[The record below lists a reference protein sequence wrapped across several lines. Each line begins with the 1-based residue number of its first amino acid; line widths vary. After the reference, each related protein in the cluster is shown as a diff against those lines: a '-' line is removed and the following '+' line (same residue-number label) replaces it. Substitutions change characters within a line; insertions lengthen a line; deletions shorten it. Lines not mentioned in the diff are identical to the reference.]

1 MRELGLA
8 ALLVVLGGACDRR
21 APKKKE
27 SAPSATPTTVATAT
41 ATATA
46 PPPCVPRPLG
56 PAYLEP
62 PAADLTPTGAHVEA
76 SLKKLAEAHPC
87 RTRLVKLGE
96 SHQERPLWALAIG
109 DHLGAPQPAVFING
123 AHHGDE
129 PLSIAFALDAARA
142 LLAEG
147 DPRVARLRSSLHHWV
162 VPLVNP
168 DGLVVHRREAK
179 RLGRDP
185 GTDNGRSP
193 GRKNGRDNDGDGRF
207 GPNDGVDLNRNYPFQ
222 WGYLGEAGS
231 TSAYALRIYRGP
243 EAGSEPETKAVM
255 ALAGRE
261 IFASA
266 ISFHIGAVAI
276 LVPYTIDRTR
286 SPEPNVAWTIARSMA
301 KAIVKHPMASGVRHY
316 PVQRNLYS
324 VDGTDQ
330 DWHLHAHGTQAYI
343 VEGSLRATPT
353 KRRADAIKAIRGSWL
368 GLGERLL
375 DGPTVVGRVLD
386 AKGRPVPA
394 EVHLAEVALR
404 EGESWR
410 ARCRDGHFTR
420 FVEKAGTYHLVVK
433 VEGHPTVKQAVSA
446 EGLVEVTVK
455 LPYAVEP
462 QPCPD

>member
-1 MRELGLA
+1 MRELA
-8 ALLVVLGGACDRR
+8 VLLVVGMACNRP
-21 APKKKE
+21 APDA
-27 SAPSATPTTVATAT
+27 SPAAPTASVVASATASA
-41 ATATA
+41 AIQG
-46 PPPCVPRPLG
+46 PPPCIPKPLG
-56 PAYLEP
+56 PPHHDP
-62 PAADLTPTGAHVEA
+62 PAADLAPTGDHVEA
-76 SLKKLAEAHPC
+76 TLKQLALAHPC
-87 RTRLVKLGE
+87 RARLVKLGE
-96 SHQERPLWALAIG
+96 SHQKRAVWALAIG
-109 DHLGAPQPAVFING
+109 DDLDAPRPSVLLNG

-129 PLSIAFALDAARA
+129 PLSVAFALDAARA
-142 LLAEG
+142 LLADG
-147 DPRVARLRSSLHHWV
+147 DPRTARLRRSLHHWV

-243 EAGSEPETKAVM
+243 DAGSEPETQAMM
-255 ALAGRE
+255 ALARRE
-261 IFASA
+261 VFAGA

-286 SPEPNVAWTIARSMA
+286 SPEPNVAWSVARAMSV
-301 KAIVKHPMASGVRHY
+301 AIVKHPSASGVRHY
-316 PVQRNLYS
+316 PVQRNLYA

-353 KRRADAIKAIRGSWL
+353 RRRADAVKAIRGSWM

-375 DGPTVVGRVLD
+375 DGPAVMGRVVD
-386 AKGRPVPA
+386 AEGHPVA
-394 EVHLAEVALR
+394 AQVHLAEVR
-404 EGESWR
+404 HHEGESWR

-420 FVEKAGTYHLVVK
+420 FVDTPGNYHLEVKVDGYPVVK
-433 VEGHPTVKQAVSA
+433 HPVSI
-446 EGLVEVTVK
+446 EGLTDVAVR
-455 LPYAVEP
+455 LPFVVPAA
-462 QPCPD
+462 PCSE